1 MIGNHVVGT
10 VTEERPTSHSMH
22 QGLLSAKGMKRKGG
36 ESHGGG
42 DVSVIVDFVAYQIDW
57 LTSHDDIEL
66 EPELEELM
74 IRFLKDTG
82 KCFIDEY

>member
-1 MIGNHVVGT
+1 
-10 VTEERPTSHSMH
+10 
-22 QGLLSAKGMKRKGG
+22 
-36 ESHGGG
+36 
-42 DVSVIVDFVAYQIDW
+42 VIVDFVAYQIDW